1 MCNEFGIRGINLK
14 PNYVCGVTFQKTY
27 LGISLR
33 TNGMDHVI
41 TIFWFPQRRGG
52 GSCFNFF
59 QVTVDQTHISRG
71 HGKNDIASQKVDK
84 N

>member
-33 TNGMDHVI
+33 TNEMNHVI
-41 TIFWFPQRRGG
+41 TIIWFPQRNREGAA
-52 GSCFNFF
+52 
-59 QVTVDQTHISRG
+59 VVVLISF
-71 HGKNDIASQKVDK
+71 KLLLIKLTSLVAMAKTI
-84 N
+84 